1 MDATHHDVAI
11 SNLYGC
17 PQVNTIAICLPFYL
31 SIVYQ
36 SQRIAFALACCLL
49 LLPPLCRFR
58 TPWLRLGRE
67 AVVAAIFPTK
77 DRRRESHVIT
87 LLWMVVGVCVYCEMV
102 KLYVFT

>member
-36 SQRIAFALACCLL
+36 SQRIAFALACCYCLRCVGLL
-49 LLPPLCRFR
+49 GRHGCGSAVRPSLPPFFR
-58 TPWLRLGRE
+58 PRTDD
-67 AVVAAIFPTK
+67 VK
-77 DRRRESHVIT
+77 SHVIT